1 MGFSLPVKLK
11 DGIYWVGCDSAR
23 LLNSNMYLIK
33 DEDVGVLVD
42 PAWSQSGCF
51 YDKLSTLMDLD
62 KIKYV
67 IVQNYEPD
75 TVKALE
81 LLKKTL
87 KDFQIVTHWKIS
99 MFLNKFDL
107 NVPMY
112 IIDENDWKL
121 KLPTKELEFIFTP
134 FNYFAGSFCTYD
146 KTSKTVF
153 SGELFSVVKNKFGLY
168 VDKEPLYLYSL
179 KTFHKLYLPLEYA
192 KKAVKNIPEEVELI
206 APKYGSVLEDEFIP
220 KAKKEILSIEKE
232 FDFDSVREDIMSNLY
247 KDLVYLD
254 FKDAFKNLFKNL
266 QKAIESIIML
276 ELKVENETL
285 HQGLNKS
292 KSIIKKDGEIE
303 GINAELSVGLSN
315 SGLNEELTQFLESLL
330 DRLLYPLVNSYKR
343 EQILNKNKYERN
355 PILDPLTGLFSVE
368 YLEFLKPKLKQSV
381 RYKFPITMG
390 VVNIDFDEQ
399 TGKLYK
405 ECIIREA
412 AKYLQNHFRSSDV
425 LLRID
430 EGKFLIVMPFT
441 FEKDAKKK
449 MMLVI
454 DGLNQKAFCGTKN
467 MHVKAKT
474 SVLEYDK
481 ESTLEDFL
489 KKLDKSTFE
498 PIFITYLS

>member
-11 DGIYWVGCDSAR
+11 DGIYWIGCDSAR
-23 LLNSNMYLIK
+23 LLNPNMYLIK

-51 YDKLSTLMDLD
+51 YDKISTLMDTD
-62 KIKYV
+62 NIKYV

-81 LLKKTL
+81 QLKKVL

-107 NVPMY
+107 DVPMY
-112 IIDENDWKL
+112 IVDENDWKL

-232 FDFDSVREDIMSNLY
+232 FDFDNVREEIMGNLY
-247 KDLVYLD
+247 KNLVYMN
-254 FKDAFKNLFKNL
+254 FQDAFKELFKDL
-266 QKAIESIIML
+266 KKSLETIVML
-276 ELKVENETL
+276 KLKVDEETL
-285 HQGLNKS
+285 HEGFNKVN
-292 KSIIKKDGEIE
+292 KIIKQDSDIE
-303 GINAELSVGLSN
+303 GVKAEIAIGLSN
-315 SGLNEELTQFLESLL
+315 STVTPEVEKFLESLL
-330 DRLLYPLVNSYKR
+330 DGLLYPLVNSYKR
-343 EQILNKNKYERN
+343 EQILNRNKYERN

-381 RYKFPITMG
+381 RYKFPVTMG
-390 VVNIDFDEQ
+390 VVNIDFDGQ

-412 AKYLQNHFRSSDV
+412 AKFLQSHFRSSDV

-449 MMLVI
+449 FECVI
-454 DGLNQKAFCGTKN
+454 NGLNDKTYCGTKN
-467 MHVKAKT
+467 MKVEVKGN
-474 SVLEYDK
+474 VLEYDK
-481 ESTLEDFL
+481 ESTLEEFL

-498 PIFITYLS
+498 PIFITQLS